1 MALPR
6 EVRDMVYE
14 HIVEYLPKIIDVSK
28 DRLLAPAFQLEMDGN
43 TQTVAGGS
51 ENLPLVTFLPGIAYV
66 NDIVYAEFVPTYLRK
81 IHLQIGETPDFLY
94 LENFFETLPRGKG
107 WERIV
112 NLMILNLAEVARTP
126 GRTTEMMDTIHQAIN
141 LQVLVLNFRLQ
152 DFYLPPDWPETPT
165 SKEEARI
172 LQNNPPKTVDAR
184 YLMREYQFDRLFEM
198 EHLKRLIIKVEH
210 GFFEHNPRSVQV
222 LGDLKEYLMEGMR
235 DMTGVEKVT
244 CQDVD
249 VFRPG
254 ISVFILGAN
263 KS

>member
-81 IHLQIGETPDFLY
+81 IHLQIGETPNFLY

-112 NLMILNLAEVARTP
+112 NLTILNLAEVARTP
-126 GRTTEMMDTIHQAIN
+126 SRATEMMDTIHQAVN

-165 SKEEARI
+165 SKEEACI

-184 YLMREYQFDRLFEM
+184 YFMREYQFDQLFEM

-210 GFFEHNPRSVQV
+210 GFFEHDPRSVQV
-222 LGDLKEYLMEGMR
+222 LGDLKEYLMERMKYM
-235 DMTGVEKVT
+235 DGVEGVT